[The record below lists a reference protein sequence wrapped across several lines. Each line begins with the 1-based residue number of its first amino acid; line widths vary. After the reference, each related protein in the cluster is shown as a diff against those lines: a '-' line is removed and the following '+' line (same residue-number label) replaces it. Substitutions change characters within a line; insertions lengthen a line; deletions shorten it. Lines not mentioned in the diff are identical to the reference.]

1 MIELTLEDFKYFS
14 KKQELLDNEIKK
26 QKNISDDEWKHD
38 LDINHTIALKIEIAE
53 FVNECSDIWK
63 YWKDKQPN
71 KERIID
77 EAIDVL
83 HFVFLR
89 INKENRD
96 INDVHELYTLA
107 NEQLKRNIENGKYD
121 LKNALNNILKY
132 NNKEEKPELLLLVV
146 LSILTHYEFTREDI
160 IEQYNKKNA
169 INFERL
175 ENGY

>member
-14 KKQELLDNEIKK
+14 RKQKLLDNEIKR

-96 INDVHELYTLA
+96 INDVYELYDLA
-107 NEQLKRNIENGKYD
+107 NEQLKYNKEND
-121 LKNALNNILKY
+121 LINLKDGLS
-132 NNKEEKPELLLLVV
+132 NLLEHDSKEEKPELLFLVV
-146 LSILTHYEFTREDI
+146 LFILTHYDFTREDI

-169 INFERL
+169 INFQRL

>member
-96 INDVHELYTLA
+96 INDVYELYDLA
-107 NEQLKRNIENGKYD
+107 NEQLKYNKEND
-121 LKNALNNILKY
+121 LINLKDGLS
-132 NNKEEKPELLLLVV
+132 NLLEHDGKEEKPELLFLVV
-146 LSILTHYEFTREDI
+146 LFILTHYEFTREDI

>member
-96 INDVHELYTLA
+96 MNDVYELYSLA
-107 NEQLKRNIENGKYD
+107 NEQLKY
-121 LKNALNNILKY
+121 
-132 NNKEEKPELLLLVV
+132 NKENDLINLKDGLSNLLEHDSKEENPELMFLVV
-146 LSILTHYEFTREDI
+146 LFILTHYEFTREDI

>member
-14 KKQELLDNEIKK
+14 EKQALLDEAIKK
-26 QKNISDDEWKHD
+26 QKNITDDEWKND

-96 INDVHELYTLA
+96 MNDVYELYDLA
-107 NEQLKRNIENGKYD
+107 NEQLKYNKENDLINLKDGLSNLLEYD
-121 LKNALNNILKY
+121 
-132 NNKEEKPELLLLVV
+132 NKEEKPELLLLVV
-146 LSILTHYEFTREDI
+146 LFILTHYDFTREDI
-160 IEQYNKKNA
+160 INQYNKKNA